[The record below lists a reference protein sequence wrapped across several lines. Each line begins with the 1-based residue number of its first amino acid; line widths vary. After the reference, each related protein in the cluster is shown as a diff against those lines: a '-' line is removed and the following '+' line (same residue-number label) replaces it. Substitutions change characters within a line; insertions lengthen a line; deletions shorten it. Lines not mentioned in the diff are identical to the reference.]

1 MTLIKNEP
9 PTQER
14 LKQVVEYDSETGVFR
29 WKLSTGPRVKVG
41 EVTGA
46 AKPPIYGRIQIDGVR
61 YVSSRLAWL
70 YVYGEYPDV
79 LIDHINTDIT
89 DNRIVNLRLATSS
102 DNVKNTIVQK
112 ESKTGVKGVTY
123 STSSIGKF
131 EARIGHEG
139 KNYYLGIFNTIE
151 QAKEVL
157 DKKRQELHGEFL
169 NYG

>member
-1 MTLIKNEP
+1 MRLIKNEP
-9 PTQER
+9 PSQKR
-14 LKQVVEYDSETGVFR
+14 LKQVIEYNPDTGVFV
-29 WKLSTGPRVKVG
+29 WKLSTGRRARVG
-41 EVTGA
+41 ETTGEA
-46 AKPPIYGRIQIDGVR
+46 NPPNYGRIQIDGTR

-70 YVYGEYPDV
+70 YVYGEYPKV

-89 DNRIVNLRLATSS
+89 DNRITNLRLATSS
-102 DNVKNTIVQK
+102 DNTKNANVRK

-131 EARIGHEG
+131 EARIGHGG
-139 KNYYLGIFNTIE
+139 KNYYLGIFSTVQE
-151 QAKEVL
+151 AKEVL